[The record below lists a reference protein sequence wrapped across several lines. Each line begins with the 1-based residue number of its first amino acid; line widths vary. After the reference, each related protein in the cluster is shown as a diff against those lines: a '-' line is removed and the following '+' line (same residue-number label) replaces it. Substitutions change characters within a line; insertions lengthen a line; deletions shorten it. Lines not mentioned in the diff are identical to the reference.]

1 MVMAVVSTVHEN
13 VDERAKQQ
21 HGVGEYTQNVRP
33 MFFPE
38 EEHGNRK
45 EHAEPKPQRKTP

>member
-1 MVMAVVSTVHEN
+1 MSVVSTVHEN
-13 VDERAKQQ
+13 VDERAQQQ
-21 HGVGEYTQNVRP
+21 HGVGEHPQNVRS

-45 EHAEPKPQRKTP
+45 EHEKS